1 MREPPRGLA
10 AQVNL
15 GWGIV
20 IVCAAATLAVGAL
33 LFVRRYAPAG
43 SVFEDGDRAAGVFGV
58 LATGFAI
65 LLGLIVFL
73 AFSSYDQSRSGAE
86 TEALAVAQQYE
97 TAQFMP
103 AAVRPQLGAQ
113 LVCYSRS
120 VIHQEWP
127 ALEAGT
133 QPEGFSPWGLEM
145 FRTLKTAD
153 PQTTSEQSAYDK
165 WLDRNADRE
174 QARQDRMHGAVG
186 VIPTSLWV
194 VLFFIS
200 AVIFA
205 FILLFA
211 DSGERWY
218 AQAMLM
224 GSVVA
229 VITATLLLINVLD
242 HPVQAGF
249 GGLKP
254 VAMER
259 TVQIL
264 DQERTV
270 TGDHGPL
277 PCDANGVPVR

>member
-1 MREPPRGLA
+1 MPCGGLA
-10 AQVNL
+10 APVNL
-15 GWGIV
+15 VWGIV
-20 IVCAAATLAVGAL
+20 IVCAAVGLGVGAL

-86 TEALAVAQQYE
+86 TEALLVAQQYE

-120 VIHQEWP
+120 VIYQEWP
-127 ALEAGT
+127 ALESGT
-133 QPEGFSPWGLEM
+133 QAEGLNPWGIEL
-145 FRTLKTAD
+145 FRTLKATD
-153 PQTTSEQSAYDK
+153 PRTIPEQAAYDK

-174 QARQDRMHGAVG
+174 AARQDRIHGAVG
-186 VIPTSLWV
+186 VIPISLWA
-194 VLFFIS
+194 VLFFITG
-200 AVIFA
+200 VIFS
-205 FILLFA
+205 FILMFA

-218 AQAMLM
+218 AQAMLA

-229 VITATLLLINVLD
+229 VMTATLLLIRVLD

-249 GGLKP
+249 GGLRP

-264 DQERTV
+264 DQERKFA
-270 TGDHGPL
+270 GDHGPL
-277 PCDANGVPVR
+277 PCDANGAPL